1 MDRYSFH
8 CPLCD
13 YRGQLLTFRGR
24 PHAQCPR
31 CFSLERHRLQFSVL
45 QNLLDKQTMQSMSAL
60 HFAPEPSM
68 RAFFEAHF
76 GCYKTADLMMDDVD
90 YQVDIQLLPF
100 PDEQFDFVFASHVL
114 EHIPD
119 DGKALSEIHRILKP
133 NGIAILPVPIICE
146 HTIEYDEPDPSQ
158 DYHVRAP
165 GLDYYDR
172 YKKFFSSI
180 KMVSSFDVDENNQPF
195 VYLKD
200 EYVIRDGDWVHPYWV
215 EGRKFID
222 NIPICYR

>member
-1 MDRYSFH
+1 MNRYSFH

-165 GLDYYDR
+165 GLDYYER

>member
-100 PDEQFDFVFASHVL
+100 PDEQFDFVFESHVL